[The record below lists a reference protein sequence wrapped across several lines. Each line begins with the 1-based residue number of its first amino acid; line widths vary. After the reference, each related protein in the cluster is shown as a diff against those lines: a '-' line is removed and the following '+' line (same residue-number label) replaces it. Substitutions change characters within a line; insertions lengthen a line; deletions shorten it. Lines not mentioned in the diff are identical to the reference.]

1 MVKQVGFLEYAS
13 SIFFEKDQMKVKLLV
28 SSKNVFPQLIRDKAG
43 FVCIFPEP
51 VVNETKEE
59 KTLSYVGYRFPSNA
73 LGERQLVNLFRSS
86 VYHLGAHALS
96 SSFEDYEGWKKRKDA
111 RLTKFTISLLED
123 VKANLYISTR
133 YPEKLPDLA
142 FANVLAFKRLRQ
154 MSKILNPATRAMTS
168 LLVGANIG
176 SVLDGL
182 KKEQNIVTRLAE
194 LLTGYERESLESMK
208 DTRPDLRDER
218 LKLADAIY
226 NGISDVGTII
236 ETPFL
241 PHTDELGT
249 CSLFPSPFFV
259 DSDVTQDPAFGKCL
273 QFLSGSSVAPKD
285 MHQANDKVAEAEAI
299 QVFDSWQHQKE
310 KEKRIISRYN
320 SLLSLTSF
328 KSVVI
333 PEQDYTEF
341 LRINAR
347 CKSETHRLIES
358 LLVARDA
365 LDEDPRKNYGV
376 LDLQEIIQ
384 VIASKSPR
392 MDVFMLDENLSKSY
406 SWIILLDV
414 SKSMKCIMDFALEI
428 LLAMAEVSN
437 QILLDPTSW
446 AVYAFS
452 DRFYVIKDPKERYNA
467 RVKSRIGGLKFE
479 GFTYLPDALKLAGQ
493 IIKARSE
500 NMRLITVISDG
511 WPYGYSDMD
520 ATLAETLDNL
530 AKRSVSVIGIGTK
543 SRKMEAVF
551 KPYVTV
557 YDLRDLTKKF
567 SNLYFEA
574 SRIAAET

>member
-1 MVKQVGFLEYAS
+1 MGFLEYAS

-28 SSKNVFPQLIRDKAG
+28 SSKNVFPQLLRDKAG

-51 VVNETKEE
+51 IINETKEE
-59 KTLSYVGYRFPSNA
+59 KTLSYVGYRFPSSP
-73 LGERQLVNLFRSS
+73 LGKRQLVNLFRSS

-96 SSFEDYEGWKKRKDA
+96 SSFEDYEEWKKRKDA
-111 RLTKFTISLLED
+111 RLARFTISLLED
-123 VKANLYISTR
+123 MKANLYISAR
-133 YPEKLPDLA
+133 YPDKLPDLA
-142 FANVLAFKRLRQ
+142 FANVLGLKRLRR
-154 MSKILNPATRAMTS
+154 MGKILNPATRAMTS
-168 LLVGANIG
+168 LLMNVNTGL
-176 SVLDGL
+176 VLDDL
-182 KKEQNIVTRLAE
+182 KKEQNIVTRLIE
-194 LLTGYERESLESMK
+194 LLTEFARESLQSMK
-208 DTRPDLRDER
+208 DQKPDLKAEGLR
-218 LKLADAIY
+218 LADAIY
-226 NGISDVGTII
+226 DGISNAGTII
-236 ETPFL
+236 EAPFL
-241 PHTDELGT
+241 PHTDELGV
-249 CSLFPSPFFV
+249 CSIFPSPFFV
-259 DSDVTQDPAFGKCL
+259 DSDVTQDDAFSRCL
-273 QFLSGSSVAPKD
+273 QFLSGISAAPKD
-285 MHQANDKVAEAEAI
+285 VHQANDKVAEAEAI

-310 KEKRIISRYN
+310 KEKRMIGRYN
-320 SLLSLTSF
+320 NLLPLTSF
-328 KSVVI
+328 KSVEI

-347 CKSETHRLIES
+347 CKSETRRLIES

-406 SWIILLDV
+406 AWIILLDV

-428 LLAMAEVSN
+428 LLTMAEVSN

-446 AVYAFS
+446 GVYAFN

-530 AKRSVSVIGIGTK
+530 AKRSVSVVGIGTK

-557 YDLRDLTKKF
+557 YDLRDLTRKF

-574 SRIAAET
+574 SRIAAES